1 MQLSRNAL
9 RAGSAAGAALCL
21 VGVALIIVG
30 AAGWQPLGSAPA
42 WLTTLSSVVVVVGI
56 ATTVI
61 FSTALARRDRR

>member
-9 RAGSAAGAALCL
+9 RAGGAVGAALCL

-42 WLTTLSSVVVVVGI
+42 WMTTLSSVVVVVGI